1 MSSLK
6 RRVQCPS
13 YSQETLPSHIQGTIR
28 RVSAKCANTRRQSY
42 IPCGLL
48 TSRPNPRGRC
58 CMHRMLVSLLSYT
71 STLLRVLNISP
82 TRSRQSDCS
91 SQPAFRA
98 FRCAE
103 PTGTI
108 HSHILVLHYILR
120 SVPSPFTLIALVSL
134 YLHISLSS
142 SSLHFDIV
150 SYTHKYDFSVYHPPN
165 ICTGTDQTP
174 SSMLHFLSEW

>member
-6 RRVQCPS
+6 RRVQCPL
-13 YSQETLPSHIQGTIR
+13 YSQETLPSYCQGTSVWTIR
-28 RVSAKCANTRRQSY
+28 RVSAQCANTRCQSS
-42 IPCGLL
+42 IPSRLL
-48 TSRPNPRGRC
+48 TGRRRPNPRGRC
-58 CMHRMLVSLLSYT
+58 CMHRMFVSLLSYT

-91 SQPAFRA
+91 SQPACRP

-120 SVPSPFTLIALVSL
+120 SVPSLFTLIALA
-134 YLHISLSS
+134 SLSLA
-142 SSLHFDIV
+142 SLSPYLFVFFISPLRHRVIY
-150 SYTHKYDFSVYHPPN
+150 SQ
-165 ICTGTDQTP
+165 IR
-174 SSMLHFLSEW
+174 L